1 MANVVTLDDVVTEQM
16 TTNEKLEKI
25 DNRFSDFFTMLRADK
40 LDMLEAMRERN
51 KKVASVPAGDAAQK
65 DTLDLGLMDLL
76 SMFSLPALFSKPL
89 ALLANILR
97 LLTAS
102 LLAFTG
108 DLIKG
113 IKNLK
118 NSEYLKKLKISI
130 VNFFEPLTKFFKDLK
145 YETQFRLLVIQEKIK
160 DFFKT
165 GPLQKVQDFFT
176 KFRTSFVT
184 FIQKIESF
192 VKPIAE
198 VVGKVLGVL
207 GKIATKAIVE
217 PIGKLITFLSKFGG
231 FFKTLGR
238 LFVPLGV
245 ILTLIDGIKIGI
257 EEFGKL
263 GDDAG
268 PLAYIKAGFNTI
280 TKTVLGVFTFIGDLL
295 KDLVS
300 WISEKL
306 GFESLSKWLDS
317 FNLVDIGNKLID
329 LFSNLVFDKLFNME
343 WWSGLFTDMGNAISD
358 AFDTVWD
365 SVTSFFA
372 ELKDSAIQLTKNFV
386 KSMLPAPDAFTFQ
399 IPKTGIQALDS
410 MLPLVGEKI
419 NLNPFPD
426 SLYQFA
432 NSPPPPKIQPQAN
445 VSAPTMEQTQRNQA
459 LASSGMD
466 RMGGGTT
473 IVNNNNTY
481 APRTSTSQVSL
492 ADSGM
497 PSSTSNN
504 GLRGSTA

>member
-1 MANVVTLDDVVTEQM
+1 MANVVTLDDVVIEQM
-16 TTNEKLEKI
+16 QTNERLDDI
-25 DNRFSDFFTMLRADK
+25 DNRFSEFFTILRADR
-40 LDMLEAMRERN
+40 LDMLEALRELR
-51 KKVASVPAGDAAQK
+51 APPAPAGDGRADGAPAGESGF
-65 DTLDLGLMDLL
+65 LGT
-76 SMFSLPALFSKPL
+76 
-89 ALLANILR
+89 LLAIGAAITGAVLGFA
-97 LLTAS
+97 TG
-102 LLAFTG
+102 LAEFF
-108 DLIKG
+108 K
-113 IKNLK
+113 
-118 NSEYLKKLKISI
+118 
-130 VNFFEPLTKFFKDLK
+130 NFFVGTIAKIKAIWNARVIAPLTKLFD
-145 YETQFRLLVIQEKIK
+145 EKIK
-160 DFFKT
+160 PIFDSIRKKIDDFKN
-165 GPLQKVQDFFT
+165 
-176 KFRTSFVT
+176 RFVT
-184 FIQKIESF
+184 GFNQITTKIGNAFKAIGELKF
-192 VKPIAE
+192 V
-198 VVGKVLGVL
+198 KVLGLILKPVFFTIEMIAKALMPVARL
-207 GKIATKAIVE
+207 GITIGRFVGGKFLSIIE
-217 PIGKLITFLSKFGG
+217 SIGKFLGNATSGPFARFFGI
-231 FFKTLGR
+231 FRALGR
-238 LFVPLGV
+238 LFVPLTV
-245 ILTLIDGIKIGI
+245 LIDSIIVGL

-263 GDDAG
+263 PENAS
-268 PLAYIKAGFNTI
+268 
-280 TKTVLGVFTFIGDLL
+280 IGDYLEAAYRTVTRVFVRFFTGL
-295 KDLVS
+295 GELIKDAIS
-300 WISEKL
+300 WIAEKL
-306 GFESLSKWLDS
+306 GFENFSKWLDS
-317 FNLVDIGNKLID
+317 FDLVNIGDSLMTMVNDFI
-329 LFSNLVFDKLFNME
+329 FGKLFNME

-365 SVTSFFA
+365 SVAGFFG
-372 ELKDSAIQLTKNFV
+372 ELKNSAIQLTKNFV

-399 IPKTGIQALDS
+399 IPKTGIEALDS